1 MTSLLPTQIFDAVT
15 DLETYAASE
24 SFGVVTFVVLFLL
37 LVEREALSVAGV
49 RGLTPLSA
57 LTAPLL
63 VVVAVTIVTR
73 LVLLAR

>member
-1 MTSLLPTQIFDAVT
+1 LTSLLPNEIFDAVT

-24 SFGVVTFVVLFLL
+24 SFGIVTLVVLVLL

-57 LTAPLL
+57 LAFPLL
-63 VVVAVTIVTR
+63 LVVAVTIVMR
-73 LVLLAR
+73 LVILSR